1 MKYYK
6 FDKEDSFIKDNKNYI
21 KNIYNIKIDNRY
33 LISNIGKI
41 LSDNILDI
49 ITSIDEYNLL
59 IKNISN
65 VILSIIGRNILI
77 FGFNLDKTY
86 ISDILINELYMYM
99 DKTSQLSLL
108 NTDIIEDKEY
118 IHKFINIIFNKLRD
132 DFKDMSNRDVNDI
145 EDAFTVL
152 YENYSEFDFCFYR
165 VTERNEII
173 ILEIK

>member
-6 FDKEDSFIKDNKNYI
+6 FDREDNFIKNNKNYI
-21 KNIYNIKIDNRY
+21 KNIYSIKIDNRY

-59 IKNISN
+59 IKDISN
-65 VILSIIGRNILI
+65 VILSIISRYILM
-77 FGFNLDKTY
+77 FGFNLNKTY
-86 ISDILINELYMYM
+86 ISDIIINELYTYM

-118 IHKFINIIFNKLRD
+118 IHKFINVIFNKLRD
-132 DFKDMSNRDVNDI
+132 DFKDMSNRNINDI

-152 YENYSEFDFCFYR
+152 YENYSDFDFCFYK

>member
-6 FDKEDSFIKDNKNYI
+6 FDREDNFIKNNKNYI
-21 KNIYNIKIDNRY
+21 KNIYSIKIDNRY

-59 IKNISN
+59 IKDISN
-65 VILSIIGRNILI
+65 VILSIISRYILM
-77 FGFNLDKTY
+77 FGFNLNKTY
-86 ISDILINELYMYM
+86 ISDIIINELYTYM

-118 IHKFINIIFNKLRD
+118 IHKFINVIFNKLRD
-132 DFKDMSNRDVNDI
+132 DFKDMSNRNINDI